1 MAKQKIE
8 VRGIPVRMKSE
19 HGSDY
24 ICISDI
30 AKSAK
35 KSAAKDII
43 KNWLRNRNT
52 LQYLGY
58 WESLHN
64 DHFNRVEFDAFFS
77 EAGLN
82 SFAISP
88 TEWIRQTN
96 AIGII
101 TKAGRGG
108 GTYAHYDIA
117 THFCLHFNVQ
127 FHLYFVREFR
137 RLKTREASLELK
149 TWDLRRELTKA
160 SYEVHT
166 DAIREHLVP
175 VMDWHSDREKPQF
188 ATEADLLNQAVFGMS
203 AREFKQWKPN
213 FKGNLRDWASEEELK
228 VVDSLQ
234 SINATLIEMGF
245 SQGERFQIIWRRARR
260 ELHIYEN
267 SKAFQRIKDKN
278 LPDKFEP

>member
-1 MAKQKIE
+1 MVNKKIE
-8 VRGIPVRMKSE
+8 VQGIPVRMKSE
-19 HGSDY
+19 HGNDY

-30 AKSAK
+30 AKTAK
-35 KSAAKDII
+35 KGAIKDII

-64 DHFNRVEFDAFFS
+64 EDFNGVEFDSFFNES
-77 EAGLN
+77 GLN
-82 SFAISP
+82 SFTISP
-88 TEWIRQTN
+88 TEWIKSTN
-96 AIGII
+96 AIGMT

-127 FHLYFVREFR
+127 FHLYFVKEFR
-137 RLKTREASLELK
+137 RLKTRESSLELQA
-149 TWDLRRELTKA
+149 WDLRRELTKA
-160 SYEVHT
+160 SYEVQT

-175 VMDWHSDREKPQF
+175 IMDWNTEREIPKF
-188 ATEADLLNQAVFGMS
+188 STEANLLNQAIFGMS
-203 AREFKQWKPN
+203 AREFKQSKPE

-228 VVDSLQ
+228 TLDSLQ

-245 SQGERFQIIWRRARR
+245 SQGERFQILWRRARR

-267 SKAFQRIKDKN
+267 SKAFQRIKAKN
-278 LPDKFEP
+278 SGTKQVK